1 MFDSLTVTGAAGAI
15 LWHDRVAVELRSWR
29 VARSQADPVWT
40 LTATIARVD
49 KFQARQVPLLFT
61 APRAGGYWAW
71 PVKEISI
78 GDTNV
83 WARLGSPEQ

>member
-1 MFDSLTVTGAAGAI
+1 MFDSLTVTGNAGAI
-15 LWHDRVAVELRSWR
+15 LWGYAIAVDVRSWR
-29 VARSQADPVWT
+29 IARSQADPVWT

-49 KFQARQVPLLFT
+49 PVQARQRPLLFT

-71 PVKEISI
+71 PVHEISI
-78 GDTNV
+78 GSLNL

>member
-1 MFDSLTVTGAAGAI
+1 VFDSLTVTGTTGAI
-15 LWHDRVAVELRSWR
+15 LWGYGVAV
-29 VARSQADPVWT
+29 DPVWT

-49 KFQARQVPLLFT
+49 KFQSRQAPLLFT

-71 PVKEISI
+71 PVNEISI
-78 GDTNV
+78 GETNL